1 MVESTLSLASI
12 TPALP
17 EIYLGAVICLVLLV
31 DVFGAAK
38 FPSLGTTLSV
48 LLLGLG
54 SVLIAF
60 HSLVPARTVLF
71 DGLYVA
77 DPVAG
82 FLKLAAFLAVALA
95 LYYSQAYR
103 RRRGLRGG
111 EYDVLA
117 LTALL
122 GICVLIS
129 ANNLLTVYL
138 GVELLSL
145 SLYAL
150 VAFERDSGDAAE
162 AAIKYFVLGAIASGA
177 LLYGMS
183 MLYGLTGTLDLGKLA
198 TAAHDQA
205 SAGLLIGMA
214 FVIVAVAF
222 KFGAVPFHMWVPDVY
237 QGAPT
242 SVTLFI
248 ASAPKLASFAFT
260 YRLLSQGLAGMPQ
273 AWAQMLGVVA
283 VLSLALGNVVAI
295 AQTNLRRML
304 AYSTIANVGF
314 ILLGFVTASPDGY
327 QAALN
332 YTVVYVLT
340 TLGSFGAILL
350 VSTKGSELDQLE
362 DYKGFVT
369 RDPLMAVL
377 LAALMFSTAGVP
389 PFVGFW
395 AKLWIIQSLVNAHL
409 LWLAGFAVLVSVI
422 GAYYYLR
429 VIWFIF
435 FEPPVERARGEAGGA
450 ERAVLGL
457 NVLALFALGVVPNVL
472 LALCQRLLPG

>member
-1 MVESTLSLASI
+1 MVETTLTFASI

-17 EIYLGAVICLVLLV
+17 EMYLTAVICIVLLV
-31 DVFGAAK
+31 DVFAAAR
-38 FPSLGTTLSV
+38 FPSAATSLSI

-54 SVLIAF
+54 AVMTAF
-60 HSLVPARTVLF
+60 HSLVPVRTVLF

-82 FLKLAAFLAVALA
+82 FLKLCSFLAVALS

-103 RRRGLRGG
+103 ARRNLRGG

-150 VAFERDSGDAAE
+150 VAFERDSGLAAE

-183 MLYGLTGTLDLGKLA
+183 MLYGLTGTLDLGQLA
-198 TAAHDQA
+198 TAAHDRN

-237 QGAPT
+237 SGAPT

-260 YRLLSQGLAGMPQ
+260 YRLLAQGLAGMPES
-273 AWAQMLGVVA
+273 WAQMLSVVA
-283 VLSLALGNVVAI
+283 VLSLIVGNVVAI
-295 AQTNLRRML
+295 AQTNLRRLL
-304 AYSTIANVGF
+304 AYSTIANVGY
-314 ILLGFVTASPDGY
+314 ILLGFMTASPMGY

-332 YTVVYVLT
+332 YTVIYVLT

-350 VSTKGSELDQLE
+350 ASTRDSELDLLE
-362 DYKGFVT
+362 DYKGLVT
-369 RDPLMAVL
+369 RDPLMAVII
-377 LAALMFSTAGVP
+377 AALMLSTAGVP

-395 AKLWIIQSLVNAHL
+395 AKLWIIQSLVNAHMI
-409 LWLAGFAVLVSVI
+409 WMAAFAVLVSVI

-429 VIWFIF
+429 VIWFMF
-435 FEPPVERARGEAGGA
+435 FEPAVERAKGEAGGA
-450 ERAVLGL
+450 ERG
-457 NVLALFALGVVPNVL
+457 VLALNALALLALGIVPNTL
-472 LALCQRLLPG
+472 LALCQKVLS